1 MLYKPSYLEKM
12 KTKGVSPRGL
22 DTNSH
27 SHRHCVIEHLKKKI
41 WTLKTLVRFPGRQY
55 SEHCHT
61 LWSGGGNATQDPK
74 REGQLEAPHLDP
86 SLTLLYE
93 SLSLVNVNL
102 YPLPVINHEY
112 SSQ

>member
-1 MLYKPSYLEKM
+1 MLYKPSYPEKT

-22 DTNSH
+22 DTNSQ
-27 SHRHCVIEHLKKKI
+27 SHRHCVIEHLKKKKI

-61 LWSGGGNATQDPK
+61 SWSGGGNATQDPK

-86 SLTLLYE
+86 SLTLL
-93 SLSLVNVNL
+93 VNVNL

-112 SSQ
+112 TSQ